1 MTPKRKDIADSDR
14 AAIMA
19 DNVTASDELCRLAIE
34 IRRTLNNPAVCWEHV
49 ERACQKVAVLNV
61 NVALLAQ
68 GRR

>member
-1 MTPKRKDIADSDR
+1 
-14 AAIMA
+14 MA

-34 IRRTLNNPAVCWEHV
+34 IRRTLDNPAVCWEHV